1 MLIGVLSA
9 LLCPKLGLQGGAG
22 DPADHV
28 ALGLPVRHLGVPRD
42 PGRDRAPVR
51 VAVRVLWWD
60 VLMLCLC
67 CACAVCGLCIAP
79 PTSPSGTRVNSMAT
93 STLVWD
99 QFHASNSSA
108 PPPTHIHTP
117 CDVLYFVPMRIE
129 CGCGCACDPTVC
141 PIRRVCRVSQLNES
155 AGISPI
161 GQVRQLRHQFGR
173 VTRLPQQY
181 SIPPTCRV
189 TCSAA
194 CQCSPGADWCLR
206 SDVIT
211 DSRLQGLIGVLL
223 STCVAYNDNS
233 NDRFSKQA
241 ILDTITKGV
250 GYGTPSCL
258 PISRTFPSSS

>member
-1 MLIGVLSA
+1 MYANTVFKATTSGCA
-9 LLCPKLGLQGGAG
+9 AAACPGGAAACFEHG
-22 DPADHV
+22 TGWCRRGV
-28 ALGLPVRHLGVPRD
+28 ARGHAEGSQAQRPNARG
-42 PGRDRAPVR
+42 GE
-51 VAVRVLWWD
+51 
-60 VLMLCLC
+60 
-67 CACAVCGLCIAP
+67 
-79 PTSPSGTRVNSMAT
+79 GTRARLCAAT
-93 STLVWD
+93 STSFWD
-99 QFHASNSSA
+99 HFSRISQDFSA
-108 PPPTHIHTP
+108 LCAP

>member
-9 LLCPKLGLQGGAG
+9 LFCPKLGLQGGAG

-108 PPPTHIHTP
+108 PPPHTYTRRAMCSTSYP
-117 CDVLYFVPMRIE
+117 CVLNADV
-129 CGCGCACDPTVC
+129 GAHA
-141 PIRRVCRVSQLNES
+141 IRRCAQFVAS
-155 AGISPI
+155 AGCHS
-161 GQVRQLRHQFGR
+161 
-173 VTRLPQQY
+173 
-181 SIPPTCRV
+181 
-189 TCSAA
+189 
-194 CQCSPGADWCLR
+194 
-206 SDVIT
+206 
-211 DSRLQGLIGVLL
+211 
-223 STCVAYNDNS
+223 
-233 NDRFSKQA
+233 
-241 ILDTITKGV
+241 
-250 GYGTPSCL
+250 
-258 PISRTFPSSS
+258 